1 MKKIKLDFNKIVS
14 IEDLH
19 KELKEKMGFPD
30 FYGGNVNALIDC
42 LSSMRYPE
50 DGMCKTT
57 LRNEEV
63 LLIEAARLSQ
73 SNVVILNNLLIAI
86 EHVNNRELDKG
97 RGPSI
102 YMCLL

>member
-19 KELKEKMGFPD
+19 KELKEKMGFPE

-42 LSSMRYPE
+42 LSAMRYPDE
-50 DGMCKTT
+50 EMSKIT
-57 LRNEEV
+57 LGNEEV
-63 LLIEAARLSQ
+63 LLIEVARLSQ

-86 EHVNNRELDKG
+86 ENVNNRELNKG